1 MVQIHNV
8 KVSLARADEGALQP
22 ESAAGNEPPVYA
34 PPYEHVPTVRLP
46 SKEDIAK
53 SIREQHE
60 REVGSAQHESAVAAA
75 AAASERTAGA
85 NPFASLGEPAIAFGL
100 SFKPEPALI
109 TLSQIN
115 DPLAAVALNPQ
126 PLPPRALATP
136 AQINDPLAAVALNPQ
151 PLPARALATPAEISE
166 PLLAAVWSKPVVAPH
181 LALPRGAMPEAPQVP
196 AFPGGDWIKDAI
208 KDLTQ
213 SATLT
218 PNSARPRELDAML
231 TAGRD
236 PRAAMLSSPAQINE
250 ASLASTV
257 DPREAML
264 ATPAQVDEPRGGEP
278 RQNPLPPRGLMMA
291 SGGFEGPE
299 TPQLPDLPVLDI
311 DRELERALN
320 RKAIRPESASPAQV
334 DDPLAAIGL
343 NPQPLP
349 PCDPLH
355 DIDKARR

>member
-1 MVQIHNV
+1 MLQIHNV
-8 KVSLARADEGALQP
+8 TVSLARADEGALRP

-75 AAASERTAGA
+75 AAASASTAGA

-109 TLSQIN
+109 TSSQLN

-136 AQINDPLAAVALNPQ
+136 AQINDPL
-151 PLPARALATPAEISE
+151 
-166 PLLAAVWSKPVVAPH
+166 LAAGWSKPVVVPPH
-181 LALPRGAMPEAPQVP
+181 LGLPRGAMPEAPQVP

-208 KDLTQ
+208 KDLTR

-218 PNSARPRELDAML
+218 PNSARPREIDDVL
-231 TAGRD
+231 TAGQD
-236 PRAAMLSSPAQINE
+236 PRAAMLSSPAQIND

-264 ATPAQVDEPRGGEP
+264 ASPAQVDEPRGGEP
-278 RQNPLPPRGLMMA
+278 KTNPLPPRGLMMA

-355 DIDKARR
+355 DIDKAWR